1 MTQLEKELAAP
12 TLPLL
17 PGSTDRTAVRRL
29 QEFLVLAGFRIWSD
43 ENNAPGIDGDFGAGT
58 SAGVSAFAAK
68 NLLPPVVN
76 EPFWDKLTEPMRKAF
91 AFRPVTTDLGRAIV
105 EVCNAHLAAKM
116 RETRALLPNGVLRG
130 RDNSGPYV
138 RAVCGG
144 QETLWCQGVASA
156 LINQATAVLGQRYSF
171 ALEGP
176 GVLPLYVPSIVQQA
190 EHAGQFVP
198 GAQASPSTVRPGSL
212 FFVRGA
218 RGGDHSHLHVG
229 IVTEWIDARTFKTAE
244 GNTNV
249 DGSANGWLFCMR
261 LRSTNGNDFG
271 AI

>member
-1 MTQLEKELAAP
+1 MTQLEKELAPPA
-12 TLPLL
+12 LPIL
-17 PGSTDRTAVRRL
+17 PGSADRRAVIRL
-29 QEFLVLAGFRIWSD
+29 QEYLVLSGFRIWSD
-43 ENNAPGIDGDFGAGT
+43 DNNAPGIDGDYGAGT
-58 SAGVSAFAAK
+58 TAGVSAFAAK
-68 NLLPPVVN
+68 HGVPPVVN
-76 EPFWDKLTEPMRKAF
+76 EAFWDYLTEPMRKAF
-91 AFRPVTTDLGRAIV
+91 AFRPITTDLGRAIV

-138 RAVCGG
+138 RAVCAG
-144 QETLWCQGVASA
+144 QETLWCQGVASS
-156 LINQATAVLGQRYSF
+156 LVNQASAVLGQRYSF

-190 EHAGQFVP
+190 EHAGRFVS
-198 GAQASPSTVRPGSL
+198 GDQASPANVRPGSM
-212 FFVRGA
+212 FFVRSP
-218 RGGDHSHLHVG
+218 RGGEHSHLHVG
-229 IVTEWIDARTFKTAE
+229 LVTEWIDTRTFKTAE

-261 LRSTNGNDFG
+261 LRSTNNNDFG